1 VATYYPLTLKV
12 FIRGI
17 SAFCQLNHISINVE
31 QLVKQYLPSFIY
43 SQQFSF
49 AFQSKPSQYSD
60 LPNGQLTQAT
70 DIYGLVSTYI
80 LKSEDNCIQEGIT
93 ATNNALITIPSHSYA
108 ALNRMQQLTGIE

>member
-80 LKSEDNCIQEGIT
+80 LKSEDNCIQEDIT
-93 ATNNALITIPSHSYA
+93 DPNSVLTKTLSLSYDALC
-108 ALNRMQQLTGIE
+108 RMQQLTGVK